1 MSGWLGNPDPKA
13 LLDCAICFDF
23 RPLSGDASLAQSLR
37 EWLLPRTRAR
47 PAFLRLMATNA
58 LLMRPALGVVADFA
72 TEATPNA
79 PGTINLKLHGVRPFA
94 DAARVY
100 ALAFGLAQTGTAERL
115 RAATADLR
123 MEPPEMAAIVD
134 AFFFIQKLR
143 LRIQARPGTRSHGGA
158 NQIDPWMLNDFERRS
173 LKEALRQGRRLQQR
187 LALDYDL

>member
-1 MSGWLGNPDPKA
+1 
-13 LLDCAICFDF
+13 
-23 RPLSGDASLAQSLR
+23 
-37 EWLLPRTRAR
+37 
-47 PAFLRLMATNA
+47 MATNA
-58 LLMRPALGVVADFA
+58 LLARPALGVLADFA
-72 TEATPNA
+72 TEDTPNA

-115 RAATADLR
+115 RAAAADLR

-143 LRIQARPGTRSHGGA
+143 LRIQARPGTRSRGSA
-158 NQIDPWMLNDFERRS
+158 NQIDPRTLNDFERRS
-173 LKEALRQGRRLQQR
+173 LKEAFRQGRKLQQR